1 MQIKVPVRHHSTP
14 IRMYKIKKDLL
25 HQVWARME
33 TMRTPNPAGKIIKRY
48 NLFGK
53 QVNSF

>member
-1 MQIKVPVRHHSTP
+1 MQIKIPVRHHSTP

-53 QVNSF
+53 QVSSF